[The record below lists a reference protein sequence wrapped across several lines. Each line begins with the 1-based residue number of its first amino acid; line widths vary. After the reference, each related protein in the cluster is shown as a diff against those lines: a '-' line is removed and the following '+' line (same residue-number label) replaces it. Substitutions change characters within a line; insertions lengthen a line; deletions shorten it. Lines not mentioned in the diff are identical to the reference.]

1 MAEKLTEIKMEFQT
15 IILWNINEKYI
26 HWSYMFL
33 HSKMKLPTISLLKF
47 KKKKGENYEGL

>member
-26 HWSYMFL
+26 HWRYMFL